1 MLISLGGGL
10 VYSQT
15 NLSGNLNQPKS
26 HVVTVGVDRVTVDD
40 VTGFAAN
47 DTIMLIQMKGVKV
60 QVSPFGSVQDIVGL
74 PGIHEFLII
83 QSVNSGTNEIIFRNN
98 IKSSSIFDPSGNV
111 QIIRAPYYN
120 SVNITGKLSCDP
132 WDSTAHTG
140 GVLVLMVGRKLTLS
154 DDIDVSG
161 LGFVG
166 GKDTIGSG
174 ICVQNNQPLYNQEY
188 YPKNYTNSGYKGEGV
203 ANYTEF
209 SEPLSPG
216 FVKGSG
222 PGWNGGGGG
231 NGRYSG
237 GGGGGNGG
245 HGGDGGTEV
254 GFCTTPFPG
263 GTGGQQAVYLSLA
276 SSIFLGGGGGAST
289 TETGPA
295 GSSSF
300 GGNGGGLIIIV
311 ADTISGNGG
320 RIVSNGMPGGTAI
333 GNSGAGGGG
342 AGGSVAMYVRSY
354 GSSTFKILAAGGNG
368 GDNPATNQGGG
379 GGGGGLIYLNSDP
392 ANVTDSIVGGLR
404 GNYLGPNSNYD
415 GAAGYRKL
423 GFLANLNGFLF
434 NTIESSVTGNQVD
447 SVCSNTVAPRIMGT
461 QPLGGTGPYTYIWE
475 KSTDAAFTSPI
486 QLANNNDSINYTP
499 TGSPDTVTVWYRR
512 TVTDQS
518 VPAIVDIS
526 KPVMMIVQP
535 AIQNNIIVA
544 NPDTI
549 CINSDPA
556 IITQGTPDL
565 TPSITYYSY
574 IWQESTDGSS
584 WSSPLPSMGKEYDPN
599 PSGGLTQDTWYRR
612 TVIYGRCRDNTAI
625 AKINVLPALGSN
637 AFLQP
642 FDTICFGGNTDLAT
656 IAGPTGGNTADYRF
670 EWQQSIT
677 GLPGSWLPIS
687 GETQAIY
694 DPDASVSIPAGDH
707 FYRRIVLSGEQ
718 NACTDTSAAAFRKVW
733 PAITN
738 NTIQADQI
746 IGYDSIPV
754 LLTQSGVL
762 GGGAGPGTYEYSWVR
777 DTATITT
784 YPLAPGPG
792 AIDQPDYQPPNL
804 RWTTSFMRIIN
815 SSACADTSNP
825 VIITVDAPILNSI
838 SLNNTA
844 LDTIY
849 IGQASTAIDGTVPA
863 GGSASPSDG
872 YSFSWYKA
880 TADVPSESDWT
891 PVTGMETQ
899 YDPGNLTA
907 TTWFRRDVSSPAVN
921 PRATVTSN
929 LVRVIVLPAL
939 VNISISADQG
949 ICTGTRPLRINGDNL
964 LAGGDGSYRFTWQDS
979 SLLHGW
985 QDISG
990 YVKSDSANYKPP
1002 VLTSSY
1008 SYRRIVY
1015 SGKNDCGVA
1024 TSSPVV
1030 ITVNPLPGVP
1040 DAGPDQTI
1048 YSINKSIIMDAV
1060 PPLSGETGEWKVM
1073 EPGNAT
1079 IVDPSKYDTEIRNL
1093 VLGSN
1098 SFLWTVTTDV
1108 GQCSLSDTVSIFL
1121 NKDFVPRAF
1130 SPNGDGINDR
1140 FIIEGLNLAE
1150 NIKVELKILNG
1161 AGTVVFSTSNEGGDT
1176 WEDWDGR
1183 DSRGKDLPE
1192 GTYYYLFKLTSG
1204 DRVDMKTG
1212 FIILKRD

>member
-1 MLISLGGGL
+1 
-10 VYSQT
+10 
-15 NLSGNLNQPKS
+15 
-26 HVVTVGVDRVTVDD
+26 
-40 VTGFAAN
+40 
-47 DTIMLIQMKGVKV
+47 
-60 QVSPFGSVQDIVGL
+60 
-74 PGIHEFLII
+74 
-83 QSVNSGTNEIIFRNN
+83 
-98 IKSSSIFDPSGNV
+98 
-111 QIIRAPYYN
+111 
-120 SVNITGKLSCDP
+120 
-132 WDSTAHTG
+132 
-140 GVLVLMVGRKLTLS
+140 
-154 DDIDVSG
+154 
-161 LGFVG
+161 
-166 GKDTIGSG
+166 
-174 ICVQNNQPLYNQEY
+174 
-188 YPKNYTNSGYKGEGV
+188 
-203 ANYTEF
+203 
-209 SEPLSPG
+209 
-216 FVKGSG
+216 
-222 PGWNGGGGG
+222 
-231 NGRYSG
+231 
-237 GGGGGNGG
+237 
-245 HGGDGGTEV
+245 
-254 GFCTTPFPG
+254 
-263 GTGGQQAVYLSLA
+263 
-276 SSIFLGGGGGAST
+276 
-289 TETGPA
+289 
-295 GSSSF
+295 
-300 GGNGGGLIIIV
+300 
-311 ADTISGNGG
+311 
-320 RIVSNGMPGGTAI
+320 
-333 GNSGAGGGG
+333 
-342 AGGSVAMYVRSY
+342 
-354 GSSTFKILAAGGNG
+354 
-368 GDNPATNQGGG
+368 
-379 GGGGGLIYLNSDP
+379 
-392 ANVTDSIVGGLR
+392 
-404 GNYLGPNSNYD
+404 
-415 GAAGYRKL
+415 
-423 GFLANLNGFLF
+423 
-434 NTIESSVTGNQVD
+434 
-447 SVCSNTVAPRIMGT
+447 
-461 QPLGGTGPYTYIWE
+461 
-475 KSTDAAFTSPI
+475 
-486 QLANNNDSINYTP
+486 
-499 TGSPDTVTVWYRR
+499 
-512 TVTDQS
+512 
-518 VPAIVDIS
+518 
-526 KPVMMIVQP
+526 
-535 AIQNNIIVA
+535 
-544 NPDTI
+544 
-549 CINSDPA
+549 
-556 IITQGTPDL
+556 
-565 TPSITYYSY
+565 
-574 IWQESTDGSS
+574 
-584 WSSPLPSMGKEYDPN
+584 
-599 PSGGLTQDTWYRR
+599 
-612 TVIYGRCRDNTAI
+612 
-625 AKINVLPALGSN
+625 
-637 AFLQP
+637 
-642 FDTICFGGNTDLAT
+642 
-656 IAGPTGGNTADYRF
+656 
-670 EWQQSIT
+670 
-677 GLPGSWLPIS
+677 
-687 GETQAIY
+687 
-694 DPDASVSIPAGDH
+694 
-707 FYRRIVLSGEQ
+707 
-718 NACTDTSAAAFRKVW
+718 
-733 PAITN
+733 
-738 NTIQADQI
+738 
-746 IGYDSIPV
+746 
-754 LLTQSGVL
+754 
-762 GGGAGPGTYEYSWVR
+762 
-777 DTATITT
+777 
-784 YPLAPGPG
+784 
-792 AIDQPDYQPPNL
+792 
-804 RWTTSFMRIIN
+804 MRIIN

-1008 SYRRIVY
+1008 AYRRIVY